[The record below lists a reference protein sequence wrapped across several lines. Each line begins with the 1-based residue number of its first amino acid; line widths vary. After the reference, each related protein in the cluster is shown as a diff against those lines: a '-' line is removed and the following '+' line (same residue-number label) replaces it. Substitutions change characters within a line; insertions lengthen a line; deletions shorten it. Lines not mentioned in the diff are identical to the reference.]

1 MDVEP
6 EERYGRTIGHLP
18 PEIAERI
25 ALGMEVD
32 PELPRLFEAIRI
44 HVMEPA
50 TLDVNTVQLLL
61 FGMMATR
68 LASAPIRYHADSA
81 KRAGSSHQELYAVA
95 GLALLTGGTRSYNE
109 AGAAIAAA
117 FRDDGSI

>member
-1 MDVEP
+1 MDVKP
-6 EERYGRTIGHLP
+6 EELYERTIGRLP

-32 PELPRLFEAIRI
+32 PELTRLFEAIRI
-44 HVMEPA
+44 HVMEPEA
-50 TLDVNTVQLLL
+50 LDVKTVQLLL

-68 LASAPIRYHADSA
+68 LASAPIRYHADAA
-81 KRAGSSHQELYAVA
+81 KRAGASREELYAVA
-95 GLALLTGGTRSYNE
+95 GLALLTGGMRSYNE